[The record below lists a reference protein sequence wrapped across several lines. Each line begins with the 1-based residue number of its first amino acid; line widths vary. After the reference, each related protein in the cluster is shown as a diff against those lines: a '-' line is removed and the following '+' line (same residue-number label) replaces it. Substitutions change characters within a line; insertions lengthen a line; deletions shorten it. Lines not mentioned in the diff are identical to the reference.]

1 MYGGVHRCVMCI
13 ELHGYSPICVHVN
26 VSYLKILDHETLLW
40 GVSYGFLPPLWVPL
54 PHAPY
59 ISVVPKVGNS
69 EHDDLV
75 LRSGKLSTDSLSDTD
90 VGDAAEAITTASTET
105 PVWESLHGV

>member
-1 MYGGVHRCVMCI
+1 M
-13 ELHGYSPICVHVN
+13 
-26 VSYLKILDHETLLW
+26 W
-40 GVSYGFLPPLWVPL
+40 GFSYGFLPPLWVP
-54 PHAPY
+54 HAPA
-59 ISVVPKVGNS
+59 PFPLFLQVGNS
-69 EHDDLV
+69 EHNDLV

>member
-1 MYGGVHRCVMCI
+1 MEFLLRFP
-13 ELHGYSPICVHVN
+13 SPFMGSSATCPIH
-26 VSYLKILDHETLLW
+26 
-40 GVSYGFLPPLWVPL
+40 FP
-54 PHAPY
+54 
-59 ISVVPKVGNS
+59 VPKVGNG

-75 LRSGKLSTDSLSDTD
+75 LRSGKLSTDSLSETD

>member
-1 MYGGVHRCVMCI
+1 MA
-13 ELHGYSPICVHVN
+13 S
-26 VSYLKILDHETLLW
+26 
-40 GVSYGFLPPLWVPL
+40 FPPLWVPHDS
-54 PHAPY
+54 P

-69 EHDDLV
+69 EHNDLV